1 MDRFEPKESAHT
13 EDRIDRRTLMKVATS
28 GVAVAGLLTV
38 APTEANSVSAAFVP
52 NNFRAA
58 IHVTSEDGMQYAYSA
73 LETIANNY
81 SKASGRLIIDGAA
94 VKLLTTDDGLSNVK
108 SVHDAGA
115 DVVAASDAL
124 AINGIDPSTLPDY
137 IDTSNPGVI
146 AVVDSQVKGFHYYKL
161 S

>member
-1 MDRFEPKESAHT
+1 LDRFEPKESAQS
-13 EDRIDRRTLMKVATS
+13 EDRFDRRTLMKVATG
-28 GVAVAGLLTV
+28 GVAAAGLLAV
-38 APTEANSVSAAFVP
+38 APSAAPSVAAAFVP

-94 VKLLTTDDGLSNVK
+94 VKLLTTDVGLSNVK
-108 SVHDAGA
+108 SAHDAGA
-115 DVVAASDAL
+115 EIVAANDAL
-124 AINGIDPSTLPDY
+124 AINGIDPTTLPDY
-137 IDTSNPGVI
+137 VDTSNPGVI